1 VRELNTHWKSLFGLF
16 RGLVPL
22 SPLITA
28 WTYQHPTI
36 GGSAA
41 PFRAQAMGRFASGRY
56 DALMEPW
63 GLSRARPSTA
73 VQCAPLRSARKE
85 ARDGAHAL
93 PAKRGISGCSDTKT
107 RPSFHQRSEMP

>member
-1 VRELNTHWKSLFGLF
+1 LVMAAFQRSPWPVRELNTHWKSLFGLF

-28 WTYQHPTI
+28 WTCQHPTI

-56 DALMEPW
+56 DA
-63 GLSRARPSTA
+63 
-73 VQCAPLRSARKE
+73 
-85 ARDGAHAL
+85 
-93 PAKRGISGCSDTKT
+93 
-107 RPSFHQRSEMP
+107 

>member
-1 VRELNTHWKSLFGLF
+1 LVMAAFQRSPWPVRELNTHWKSLFGLF

-93 PAKRGISGCSDTKT
+93 PAKRGISGC
-107 RPSFHQRSEMP
+107 

>member
-1 VRELNTHWKSLFGLF
+1 MRSRLAVGHGRLSNEPLAGAHWKSLFGLF

-28 WTYQHPTI
+28 WTCQHPTI

-56 DALMEPW
+56 DA
-63 GLSRARPSTA
+63 
-73 VQCAPLRSARKE
+73 
-85 ARDGAHAL
+85 
-93 PAKRGISGCSDTKT
+93 
-107 RPSFHQRSEMP
+107 